1 MTIFMPLTNRKNY
14 SHYKPDNPAK
24 YTKTVAK
31 RDNNWVNITI
41 WTFITDLMTFD
52 ENSLKFSHS

>member
-1 MTIFMPLTNRKNY
+1 MTLTKRKNY

-24 YTKTVAK
+24 YTKTVEK

-52 ENSLKFSHS
+52 